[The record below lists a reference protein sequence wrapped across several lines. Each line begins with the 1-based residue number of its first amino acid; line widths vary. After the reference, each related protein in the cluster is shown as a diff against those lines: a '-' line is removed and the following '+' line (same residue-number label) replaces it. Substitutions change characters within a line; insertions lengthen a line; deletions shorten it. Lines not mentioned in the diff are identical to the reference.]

1 MISWRLCLAFTV
13 FFYSNSKAT
22 SCQRGQQDYDC
33 PDSEKCCDNICR
45 SSCSEGSDGATIAIV
60 VLVCVCAILAKIS
73 CWACMCYR
81 AYKRRLYRQNMLR
94 HGPTLRTAR
103 PPIVIVRTTIR
114 TPTAS
119 HGYTRL
125 SEEDNTVEHGYINL
139 SHDSPPG
146 TILNQGDVI
155 TNPAN
160 NPPPP

>member
-1 MISWRLCLAFTV
+1 
-13 FFYSNSKAT
+13 
-22 SCQRGQQDYDC
+22 
-33 PDSEKCCDNICR
+33 
-45 SSCSEGSDGATIAIV
+45 
-60 VLVCVCAILAKIS
+60 
-73 CWACMCYR
+73 
-81 AYKRRLYRQNMLR
+81 MLR